1 MRKEY
6 TDPDIYKR
14 NLDRHMKREE
24 IKRSEYLMMWMYQL
38 LTAETKFGTREAVLY
53 RVQKRFTGDVNFD
66 KAVEMMDKLITK
78 AEKEESTQ

>member
-14 NLDRHMKREE
+14 NLDCHMKREE

-53 RVQKRFTGDVNFD
+53 RVQKRFTGHVTFD

-78 AEKEESTQ
+78 AEKEELTQ

>member
-24 IKRSEYLMMWMYQL
+24 IKRSEYLMMWIYQL

-53 RVQKRFTGDVNFD
+53 RVQKRFTGDVTFD

-78 AEKEESTQ
+78 AEKEELTQ

>member
-53 RVQKRFTGDVNFD
+53 RVKKRFTGDVTFD

-78 AEKEESTQ
+78 AEKEELTQ